1 MISGPDDDRDLMIGE
16 HAQLRLGHRDER
28 HRQRTGAPRGAE
40 RTEHVRRSPAGAE
53 SDNGIVRPDLE
64 AEDLRLARRG
74 VILCVLLCDGS
85 ARGAP
90 RDQRHHTAGRHGEGR
105 LAFGGIDQC
114 EAPRRACARID
125 EPTAAQEPR
134 RDRVDRRHD
143 LALRTRDRLRHGR
156 VLRLINAT
164 RSPVGAKVEIGRVGV
179 PRLGDEPVERRVTIC
194 RLLRHSGQCTHDVV

>member
-1 MISGPDDDRDLMIGE
+1 ML
-16 HAQLRLGHRDER
+16 LG
-28 HRQRTGAPRGAE
+28 
-40 RTEHVRRSPAGAE
+40 
-53 SDNGIVRPDLE
+53 
-64 AEDLRLARRG
+64 
-74 VILCVLLCDGS
+74 DGS

-114 EAPRRACARID
+114 EAPRRACAGID

-143 LALRTRDRLRHGR
+143 LALRTRNRLRHGR
-156 VLRLINAT
+156 ILPAHQRDEIAG
-164 RSPVGAKVEIGRVGV
+164 GAKVEIGRVGV